1 VPISYRSDFT
11 SPPLGNRVE
20 KVGGIAC
27 EVLETGDEELYH
39 LR

>member
-1 VPISYRSDFT
+1 
-11 SPPLGNRVE
+11 LGNRVE